1 MAEPWERWD
10 RGWQGRAARGL
21 QPSGG
26 KQERLFVITLLSA
39 GAGRVRDQMLFPE
52 SSKGNDGVMVDDGA
66 SQLYSCVL
74 GA

>member
-1 MAEPWERWD
+1 MAR
-10 RGWQGRAARGL
+10 QGSQGPTAFWK
-21 QPSGG
+21 

-66 SQLYSCVL
+66 PQLYSCVL